1 MACRV
6 LLVDD
11 EETMLDLLEICL
23 NRYDCLIT
31 RAMNGDEA
39 IDALEREAFD
49 LVITDLQMRATS
61 GLEVVKR
68 AKELH
73 PETLVFMITG
83 CDDKKNAIAAFNL
96 GADDYLLK
104 PLSFEL
110 LMDRLR
116 RKGFSPPERT
126 VAGPGQQ
133 SKRPT
138 VSGCFTECK
147 RV

>member
-1 MACRV
+1 V

-11 EETMLDLLEICL
+11 EETMLALLEICL

-31 RAMNGDEA
+31 RTMNGDEA
-39 IDALEREAFD
+39 IEALKRDDFD

-68 AKELH
+68 AKELR
-73 PETLVFMITG
+73 PATLVFMITG
-83 CDDKKNAIAAFNL
+83 CDDKKNAITAFHL

-104 PLSFEL
+104 PLSFPL

-133 SKRPT
+133 PKSRAL
-138 VSGCFTECK
+138 SGCFTECK